1 MTIYSIYSTV
11 KIEEIIRN
19 INCIDNNVFFRSH
32 NSVYQ
37 LINMSNQDSLKLFLL
52 NILFFR
58 KSPLSLRSLNER
70 LIVRFILL
78 NLSFTVYYSI

>member
-1 MTIYSIYSTV
+1 MTIYSIYSAV

-19 INCIDNNVFFRSH
+19 INCIDNIFFFRSH
-32 NSVYQ
+32 NFVYQ

-78 NLSFTVYYSI
+78 SLSFTVYKE